1 MEAAAPTLRGGGP
14 KGLRGRKG
22 LLGLKGRRGPKPPC
36 CWAGGYAGGPAG
48 YPTEVAG

>member
-22 LLGLKGRRGPKPPC
+22 LLGPKGRRGPKPLLEPKPLRTPKNRC
-36 CWAGGYAGGPAG
+36 ASL
-48 YPTEVAG
+48 TVRE